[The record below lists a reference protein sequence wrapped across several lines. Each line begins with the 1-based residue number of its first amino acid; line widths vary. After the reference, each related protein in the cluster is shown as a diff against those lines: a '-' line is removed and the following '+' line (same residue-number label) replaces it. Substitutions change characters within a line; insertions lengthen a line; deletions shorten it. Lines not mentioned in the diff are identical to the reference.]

1 MPDRRE
7 VLRYV
12 VVGVTNTAVSMA
24 VYVALLAVGV
34 GYVAAVV
41 AAYLTGIAIGYTL
54 NRRWT
59 FLAGGFSIDSL
70 TRYTTVQATGLLLS
84 VGLTSLFVE
93 RFGVAEVPALVLA
106 WPPVIAV
113 TFTATRLW
121 AFGPATPG
129 STEASSG
136 L

>member
-1 MPDRRE
+1 MAPNAVRSLRVSRE
-7 VLRYV
+7 IVRYA
-12 VVGVTNTAVSMA
+12 VVGVSNTAISMA
-24 VYVALLAVGV
+24 VYAGLLALGV

-41 AAYLTGIAIGYTL
+41 VAYVAGVANGYTL

-59 FLAGGFSIDSL
+59 FVAGSFSIGSL
-70 TRYTTVQATGLLLS
+70 SRYTTVQVTGLLLS

-93 RFGVAEVPALVLA
+93 HFGVSKLLALMLS

-121 AFGPATPG
+121 AFGSRPRV
-129 STEASSG
+129 
-136 L
+136 

>member
-1 MPDRRE
+1 MPERRE
-7 VLRYV
+7 AFRYV
-12 VVGVTNTAVSMA
+12 LVGISNTAISMA

-41 AAYLTGIAIGYTL
+41 VAYLAGLVNGYTL

-59 FLAGGFSIDSL
+59 FLAGSFSIGSL
-70 TRYTTVQATGLLLS
+70 SRYTAVQGTGLLMS

-93 RFGVAEVPALVLA
+93 LLDVPEVAALMLS

-121 AFGPATPG
+121 AFGAGRRSAAERP
-129 STEASSG
+129 
-136 L
+136 

>member
-1 MPDRRE
+1 MPERRE
-7 VLRYV
+7 AFRYV
-12 VVGVTNTAVSMA
+12 LVGISNTAISMV
-24 VYVALLAVGV
+24 VYIALLAVGV

-41 AAYLTGIAIGYTL
+41 AAYLAGLANGYTL

-59 FLAGGFSIDSL
+59 FLAGSFSIGSL
-70 TRYTTVQATGLLLS
+70 SRYTAVQGTGLLMS

-93 RFGVAEVPALVLA
+93 LLDVPEVAALMLS

-121 AFGPATPG
+121 AFGAGRQRSAAERP
-129 STEASSG
+129 
-136 L
+136 

>member
-1 MPDRRE
+1 MPERRE
-7 VLRYV
+7 IFRYV
-12 VVGVTNTAVSMA
+12 VVGVSNTAISMA

-41 AAYLTGIAIGYTL
+41 AAYLAGLANGYTL

-59 FLAGGFSIDSL
+59 FLAGSFSVGSL
-70 TRYTTVQATGLLLS
+70 SRYTAVQGTGLAMS

-93 RFGVAEVPALVLA
+93 LLDVPEVAALVLS

-121 AFGPATPG
+121 AFGAGRP
-129 STEASSG
+129 STAERP
-136 L
+136 

>member
-1 MPDRRE
+1 MPERRE
-7 VLRYV
+7 IFRYV
-12 VVGVTNTAVSMA
+12 VVGVSNTAISMV

-34 GYVAAVV
+34 GYVAGVV
-41 AAYLTGIAIGYTL
+41 AAYLAGLANGYTL

-59 FLAGGFSIDSL
+59 FVAGSFSIGSL
-70 TRYTTVQATGLLLS
+70 SRYTTVQGTGLLMS

-93 RFGVAEVPALVLA
+93 VLDVPEVAALVLS

-121 AFGPATPG
+121 AFGPARQ
-129 STEASSG
+129 SATERP
-136 L
+136 